1 MTIYPSIALPITNG
15 KMAIM
20 IAIVEIDKLGRLVVP
35 KKVRDA
41 VGMRPGVPLEMEV
54 QGSEVVLRPQTAPRG
69 LYKEEG
75 LWVYDSGAPMTND
88 MVNEWIASDSERR
101 MRYVSGER
109 L

>member
-1 MTIYPSIALPITNG
+1 MNG

-20 IAIVEIDKLGRLVVP
+20 IATVEIDKLGRLVVP

-75 LWVYDSGAPMTND
+75 LWVYDGGTPMTND
-88 MVNEWIASDSERR
+88 MVNEWIAGDSERR
-101 MRYVSGER
+101 MRYISGES
-109 L
+109 LEP